1 MNNKEKLYLVKF
13 AKEYKSWEER
23 GIKNPGWLARLRGP
37 NNKPFDKKKVK
48 TITTLLAALMGGGVG
63 ATLGSPLV
71 MPGGNVSTSLGMG
84 LAGALAG
91 GTLHHYG
98 TRSLERN
105 LSKQK
110 KDLDDKK
117 KRGEKFTEQDIANL
131 EYLNSAEAKE
141 TMG

>member
-1 MNNKEKLYLVKF
+1 MNNKERLYLVKF
-13 AKEYKSWEER
+13 AKEYKSFEER
-23 GIKNPGWLARLRGP
+23 GIKNPGWVARMRGP
-37 NNKPFDKKKVK
+37 NFKPFDKKKVR
-48 TITTLLAALMGGGVG
+48 TITTILSALTGGAVG

-71 MPGGNVSTSLGMG
+71 MPRGDVSTSLGMG

-91 GTLHHYG
+91 GALHHYG
-98 TRSLERN
+98 TSSSERK

-117 KRGEKFTEQDIANL
+117 KREGKLTEQDLANL

-141 TMG
+141 SMG